1 MDIFHRSKWQGKWL
15 KLLAATGVVAG
26 AVGFGVV
33 KAADTYGVSQQFS
46 PNVVLSTA
54 PLNKSTLQVTVYN
67 LTNGDMPNLNL
78 TDVLGAGISVAATPN
93 AINSANCPGVSIAGS
108 GQNVTISGA
117 SGIASG
123 KSCVFSIDVE
133 ASTPG
138 TFNADIAAGS
148 PFTSS
153 NTVPVAANAQL
164 VVSNQTF
171 VSPTL
176 THGRWEPTIYPG
188 GVDHLV
194 VDISNPNAA
203 ALPGGTFSFTIPAG
217 TALVGTPA
225 YNHPTYN
232 GSNPN
237 TGCNGTVT
245 VSGSTVTVTNLTMP
259 PMVAGVAGYCRLDYQ
274 LTSTVVGTYAVSST
288 AGTFS
293 AAGGTISNTNA
304 SSTNFQVIPKPT
316 LSLVKT
322 FSRPVAPAVNW
333 SVGQHPKVTLTVYNQ
348 TDDPWTNVT
357 VADTMP
363 AGLQVNTAVPATGTC
378 NAAGTLTAPTASFVI
393 PAVAA
398 NSSCTIVFETTVTS
412 VPAGGAAENI
422 IPANTM
428 TRDPIRGDAGQVN
441 NNSGSDKLAIAPVAP
456 GGANLDTISKQFQS
470 VIGAGLG
477 NTGVIDGIA
486 GGRVRL
492 LFTVT
497 KTLPDG
503 LDYPLSNIKIED
515 DWSVSAP
522 HILTHVAP
530 GSILPSSEIYANNC
544 GVDAA
549 VNVINP
555 KKLVLSGLAIPLG
568 RTSCQVGVFLNVDPA
583 LVAPDPLNGVLETN
597 TATACLDVGNSAAN
611 CSAAAKTSNQPTI
624 ELFSAQPLQVE
635 KTANGAKTLT
645 LALTQQF
652 NYNFTIKNPSSVAA
666 TNVTMVDTLPAGV
679 RFVSPLTVTG
689 LSCVNATVGT
699 APTASGST
707 LTWVIPSMNG
717 FDAAGT
723 AASCSVSVLAEAD
736 PAVAV
741 PGTPYTNTVEIGKVT
756 ANEGATRSNT
766 LSSQALVTFRT
777 APEGLVLTKAFA
789 NPVVFKDNGDA
800 TLDTNLFGSGFDEA
814 TMLQFTLFNSST
826 TAGFTNV
833 AFTDSLPAG
842 VRVRNPATPVT
853 TGTTCAG
860 AVVDASVA
868 GKVTVTVPS
877 LAATVNCKVMV
888 QVIGTVVGSYT
899 NTIPAKSVTTNEGA
913 TNTVPTSADLT
924 VVATAPGISVYK
936 DVTAL
941 NGATSLHGT
950 QVSPGDQLT
959 YRLVLKNN
967 NYPAAAL
974 KDYAPLVTDVLPV
987 GMEFVSAD
995 NGGTASGQTVTWN
1008 FSGSSVVLDRN
1019 GTFPLNVTVRV
1030 KLDATGTL
1038 ANVAKL
1044 GTSSSDCATPYAGGS
1059 CLATPPVAACVMPAN
1074 PLAPS
1079 AAEIANPAICQP
1091 VAVKVAAV
1099 KHTLTKDVFAA
1110 GTTTPSLNTKLV
1122 AAGDKL
1128 TYVLTLKN
1136 TGEGA
1141 LSVKDFVKTVTDKVP
1156 TGTTYVAGS
1165 ASAGGTFAAGV
1176 VTWDLTADT
1185 SMLAKDASRTFSFDV
1200 TVDGTAVGP
1209 LTNVGKTSTET
1220 SNTVTNP
1227 VAAPSASL
1235 VKDVFKSSDLATSI
1249 DTRTVTAGDALT
1261 YKITLKN
1268 TGAGVLSLKDFVKTV
1283 TDTLPK
1289 GVTYVAGSADSGG
1302 VFTAA
1307 PAPGVLVW
1315 DFSTSSEVLA
1325 AGASKVLSFQV
1336 TVDASASGVIRNV
1349 AVTPGSSSNTVTNP
1363 VTASRHTLVKD
1374 VFKSSDLTS
1383 SINGKN
1389 VSAGDELTYT
1399 LTLRNAGPGP
1409 LSVKDFV
1416 RTITDALPKGVTYVA
1431 GSADNGGTFN
1441 PSPAPGVVVWDLSNS
1456 TEVMAVGAT
1465 KVFSFKVKV
1474 DLTASGVI
1482 SNVAKAGSDD
1492 SNTVTNPVTPPKHS
1506 IVKDVFKTGSTS
1518 SIKGTTVAAGD
1529 LLTYQITVTN
1539 TGAGDLSVKDFVK
1552 SVTDTLPAGVTVI
1565 RISEGGV
1572 GDRTIVWDL
1581 SSSTR
1586 VLKPGESMVFTVDVK
1601 VNDDASGSL
1610 KNVAKSP
1617 TEGSNEVENPVAAP
1631 KYALIKDV
1639 RKTGSVASII
1649 GQDVLNR
1656 DTLTYVLTIR
1666 NTGAGNLVL
1675 KTAVKELRDALPAGT
1690 VFVSAGNGGVYSGG
1704 FVIWNLENDNTV
1716 LAPGASKEFSF
1727 NVAVAEDASMPL
1739 VNVAQTPV
1747 VSSCPLNDA
1756 SCIANPPQPV
1766 CSMPANAEKL
1776 TAAESADPKVCKPVV
1791 NNVQLNTTLVVE
1803 KVADR
1808 QQAELGD
1815 SLKYTIRVRNA
1826 GQARATAV
1834 VLRDTLPAGFR
1845 YIAGTARLS
1854 NNAALAEPEGA
1865 PGPALAFHLGN
1876 LAPGAE
1882 ITLTYRVRVGAGA
1895 VQGDGINRATAC
1907 TTQNKILCSNEGRA
1921 RVKVT
1926 GGVFTDEACIAGKV
1940 FVDVDGN
1947 RLQDAEE
1954 VGVPG
1959 VRLYMETGTFFIT
1972 DVEGKYS
1979 YCGLSPK
1986 SHTIKVDPS
1995 TLPRSAELVPSSNR
2009 NLGDGNSLY
2018 LDVKRGELIRGDF
2031 IIGNPTDAVLNQ
2043 VKARRAQGEVSGP
2056 QNERSGAPALVFE
2069 SRKLTPLTSASP
2081 KEGINNTAE
2090 QAVPRVR
2097 DPQAGVESCAPG
2109 ACDQAPLRVDP
2120 QRVLPALEGSASS
2133 GKP

>member
-1 MDIFHRSKWQGKWL
+1 MEFFHRSKWQGKWL

-26 AVGFGVV
+26 AVGYGVV
-33 KAADTYGVSQQFS
+33 RAADTYGVSQQFS

-54 PLNKSTLQVTVYN
+54 PLNTSTLQITVYN

-78 TDVLGAGISVAATPN
+78 ADVLGAGISVAATPN
-93 AINSANCPGVSIAGS
+93 AVNSANCPGVSIAGA

-117 SGIASG
+117 NGIASG

-133 ASTPG
+133 ASAEG
-138 TFNADIAAGS
+138 TLNANIVAGS
-148 PFTSS
+148 PFTSG
-153 NTVPVAANAQL
+153 NTVPTTANAQL
-164 VVSNQTF
+164 VVSNQTY
-171 VSPTL
+171 VQPTL
-176 THGRWEPTIYPG
+176 RHDRHEATIYPG
-188 GVDHLV
+188 GVEHLV

-217 TALVGTPA
+217 TTLVGTPA
-225 YNHPTYN
+225 YNHPAYN
-232 GSNPN
+232 TSNQQP
-237 TGCNGTVT
+237 GCNGVVTVSPLTGTVT
-245 VSGSTVTVTNLTMP
+245 VSNLTLP
-259 PMVAGVAGYCRLDYQ
+259 PKVGSAPGVCRLDYQ
-274 LTSTVVGTYAVSST
+274 LTSTVEGVHTVSSP

-293 AAGGTISNTNA
+293 AAGGTITNANA
-304 SSTNFQVIPKPT
+304 SSTNFQVIPRPT

-333 SVGQHPKVTLTVYNQ
+333 TIGQHPKVTLTVYNQ
-348 TDDPWTNVT
+348 TDAGWTNVA

-363 AGLQVNTAVPATGTC
+363 AGLDVNTAAAVTGSCTAV
-378 NAAGTLTAPTASFVI
+378 NSTLTAGSASFVI
-393 PAVAA
+393 PSVAA

-412 VPAGGAAENI
+412 VPVASPANNNTAGQANNV

-428 TRDPIRGDAGQVN
+428 TRDPIGGDDGQIK
-441 NNSGSDKLAIAPVAP
+441 NNSAADTLAIVPIAP
-456 GGANLDTISKQFQS
+456 GGPNLDTVTKAFQS

-477 NTGVIDGIA
+477 NTSIVDGIA
-486 GGRVRL
+486 GGRVRV
-492 LFTVT
+492 LFTVA

-503 LDYPLSNIKIED
+503 IDYPLGNIKIED

-522 HILTHVAP
+522 HIRTNVAP
-530 GSILPSSEIYANNC
+530 GSVLPVGEIYSNNC
-544 GVDAA
+544 GVDA
-549 VNVINP
+549 VVHVINA

-568 RTSCQVGVFLNVDPA
+568 RSTCQVGVFLNVAPTI
-583 LVAPDPLNGVLETN
+583 VAPDPNNGVLETN
-597 TATACLDVGNSAAN
+597 TATACRDNTNSSSS
-611 CSAAAKTSNQPTI
+611 CVSIEKTSNQASI
-624 ELFSAQPLQVE
+624 ELFSAQPLQIE
-635 KTANGAKTLT
+635 KTANNAKTLN

-652 NYNFTIKNPSSVAA
+652 NYNFTVKNPSSLAA
-666 TNVTMVDTLPAGV
+666 TNVTMLDTLPAGI

-689 LSCVNATVGT
+689 LSCANGTVGA
-699 APTASGST
+699 APTAAGST
-707 LTWVIPSMNG
+707 LTWVIPNMNG
-717 FDAAGT
+717 FDANGT

-736 PAVAV
+736 QAVAV

-756 ANEGATRSNT
+756 ATETGRANT
-766 LSSQALVTFRT
+766 LSSQALVNFSA

-814 TMLQFTLFNSST
+814 TMLQLTLFNSST
-826 TAGFTNV
+826 TVGFTNV
-833 AFTDSLPAG
+833 SFTDNLPAG
-842 VRVRNPATPVT
+842 VRVRNPAAPIT
-853 TGTTCAG
+853 TGTTCTG
-860 AVVDASVA
+860 AVIDTSVA
-868 GKVTVTVPS
+868 GKVMVTVPS
-877 LAATVNCKVMV
+877 LGATVNCKVMV
-888 QVIGTVVGSYT
+888 QVIGTVVGTYT
-899 NTIPAKSVTTNEGA
+899 NTIPAKSVTTAEGA

-924 VVATAPGISVYK
+924 VVATTPGISVYK
-936 DVTAL
+936 DVTSV

-950 QVSPGDQLT
+950 QVNPGDQLT

-974 KDYAPLVTDVLPV
+974 KDYAPLVTDVLPAGV
-987 GMEFVSAD
+987 EFVSAD
-995 NGGTASGQTVTWN
+995 NGGTASGQIVTWN
-1008 FSGSSVVLDRN
+1008 FSGSSAVLDRN
-1019 GTFPLNVTVRV
+1019 GTFPLNVTVQV

-1074 PLAPS
+1074 PLAPT

-1099 KHTLTKDVFAA
+1099 KHTLA
-1110 GTTTPSLNTKLV
+1110 
-1122 AAGDKL
+1122 
-1128 TYVLTLKN
+1128 
-1136 TGEGA
+1136 
-1141 LSVKDFVKTVTDKVP
+1141 
-1156 TGTTYVAGS
+1156 
-1165 ASAGGTFAAGV
+1165 
-1176 VTWDLTADT
+1176 
-1185 SMLAKDASRTFSFDV
+1185 
-1200 TVDGTAVGP
+1200 
-1209 LTNVGKTSTET
+1209 
-1220 SNTVTNP
+1220 
-1227 VAAPSASL
+1227 
-1235 VKDVFKSSDLATSI
+1235 
-1249 DTRTVTAGDALT
+1249 
-1261 YKITLKN
+1261 
-1268 TGAGVLSLKDFVKTV
+1268 
-1283 TDTLPK
+1283 
-1289 GVTYVAGSADSGG
+1289 
-1302 VFTAA
+1302 
-1307 PAPGVLVW
+1307 
-1315 DFSTSSEVLA
+1315 
-1325 AGASKVLSFQV
+1325 
-1336 TVDASASGVIRNV
+1336 
-1349 AVTPGSSSNTVTNP
+1349 
-1363 VTASRHTLVKD
+1363 
-1374 VFKSSDLTS
+1374 
-1383 SINGKN
+1383 
-1389 VSAGDELTYT
+1389 
-1399 LTLRNAGPGP
+1399 
-1409 LSVKDFV
+1409 
-1416 RTITDALPKGVTYVA
+1416 
-1431 GSADNGGTFN
+1431 
-1441 PSPAPGVVVWDLSNS
+1441 
-1456 TEVMAVGAT
+1456 
-1465 KVFSFKVKV
+1465 
-1474 DLTASGVI
+1474 
-1482 SNVAKAGSDD
+1482 
-1492 SNTVTNPVTPPKHS
+1492 
-1506 IVKDVFKTGSTS
+1506 KDVFKTGSTS

-1529 LLTYQITVTN
+1529 LLTYQITVTD
-1539 TGAGDLSVKDFVK
+1539 TGAGDLSMKDFVK
-1552 SVTDTLPAGVTVI
+1552 SVSDTLPVGVTVI
-1565 RISEGGV
+1565 RINEGGV
-1572 GDRTIVWDL
+1572 GDRTVVWDL
-1581 SSSTR
+1581 SNSTR

-1601 VNDDASGSL
+1601 VNDDASGTL
-1610 KNVAKSP
+1610 KNVAKTP
-1617 TEGSNEVENPVAAP
+1617 TEDSNEVENPVVASQHV
-1631 KYALIKDV
+1631 LLKDV
-1639 RKTGSVASII
+1639 RKTGAVASII
-1649 GQDVLNR
+1649 GQDVLQR
-1656 DTLTYVLTIR
+1656 DNLTYVLTIR
-1666 NTGAGNLVL
+1666 NMGAGNLLL
-1675 KTAVKELRDALPAGT
+1675 KTGLKELRDALPAGT
-1690 VFVSAGNGGVYSGG
+1690 AFVSASNGGVYSGG
-1704 FVIWNLENDNTV
+1704 FVIWNLESDNTI

-1727 NVAVAEDASMPL
+1727 NVAVTEDASMPL
-1739 VNVAQTPV
+1739 VNVALTPS
-1747 VSSCPLNDA
+1747 VSSCPINDA

-1766 CSMPANAEKL
+1766 CVMPANVEKL

-1808 QQAELGD
+1808 QQVELGD

-1865 PGPALAFHLGN
+1865 PGPALGFHLGN
-1876 LAPGAE
+1876 IAPGAE

-1895 VQGDGINRATAC
+1895 AQGDGINRATAC

-1986 SHTIKVDPS
+1986 SHTIKVDPA

-2056 QNERSGAPALVFE
+2056 QNERAGAPALVFE
-2069 SRKLTPLTSASP
+2069 SRKVTPMTSASP

-2109 ACDQAPLRVDP
+2109 ACEQAPLRVDP
-2120 QRVLPALEGSASS
+2120 QRVSPALEGSSAS